1 MSLESSLSCIRR
13 HSGDEPTLSS
23 LPSLRGVY
31 RDDGDVPCSLDNG
44 SFVAGRSP
52 GPILTPGLSSQ
63 TSFLLLVPNIYLLC
77 SIGYACFVGSFT
89 ERNILDSCSTAARL
103 QNVLSAGPIINDDL
117 GVW

>member
-63 TSFLLLVPNIYLLC
+63 TSFLLLIPNISSPVQYWLCMLRRIIHREEHSRLLLDGC
-77 SIGYACFVGSFT
+77 SAT
-89 ERNILDSCSTAARL
+89 ECIECRADNKR
-103 QNVLSAGPIINDDL
+103 
-117 GVW
+117 